1 MTQDSSTLSQI
12 QSLLGN
18 QSPTAGAGMSLL
30 DTDAIIKALMPV
42 TIIATAVSVLIAL
55 LYLFSIIQRFR
66 VDRAILESRNLL
78 REMNERDK
86 SRQTAPAPTPAPAAT
101 RPQPDQ

>member
-1 MTQDSSTLSQI
+1 
-12 QSLLGN
+12 
-18 QSPTAGAGMSLL
+18 MSLL

-86 SRQTAPAPTPAPAAT
+86 ARQTAPAPMPAPAAT
-101 RPQPDQ
+101 QPQPDQ